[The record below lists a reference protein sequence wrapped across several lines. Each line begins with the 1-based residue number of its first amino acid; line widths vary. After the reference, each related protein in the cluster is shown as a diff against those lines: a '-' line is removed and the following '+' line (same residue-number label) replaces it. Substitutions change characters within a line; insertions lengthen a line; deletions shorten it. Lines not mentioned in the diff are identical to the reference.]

1 MWLKFCAPSQMS
13 TPGAGSVIS
22 VSGSPERDPEKDV
35 WAAQAKANMH
45 RAGAKEELP
54 YLPSEVLWRQKEQF
68 SDGVGYSWIDGL
80 RDYAAAEVSDA
91 QFAARAH
98 RFPVN
103 TPTTKEGYLYR
114 SIFEE
119 HYPQP
124 SAVATC
130 KGGPSVACSTAK
142 AIEWDAA
149 FKAMAESTGGECSGR
164 AVAGVHNAAYK
175 EGEGARDDRMAGVK
189 AAGAGGNGEPAAKRV
204 RTE

>member
-1 MWLKFCAPSQMS
+1 MAISS
-13 TPGAGSVIS
+13 IVDSSGSVAVS
-22 VSGSPERDPEKDV
+22 VSGSGLGAAAYTHGVRVGGSACEASEWGADSSAVCALASGAAGTRRAV
-35 WAAQAKANMH
+35 VSLAAQSGTASALMS
-45 RAGAKEELP
+45 
-54 YLPSEVLWRQKEQF
+54 Y
-68 SDGVGYSWIDGL
+68 D
-80 RDYAAAEVSDA
+80 AAELSSSV
-91 QFAARAH
+91 
-98 RFPVN
+98 PVN

-175 EGEGARDDRMAGVK
+175 AGEGARDDRKAGQK
-189 AAGAGGNGEPAAKRV
+189 GAGEPAAKRL
-204 RTE
+204 RAE